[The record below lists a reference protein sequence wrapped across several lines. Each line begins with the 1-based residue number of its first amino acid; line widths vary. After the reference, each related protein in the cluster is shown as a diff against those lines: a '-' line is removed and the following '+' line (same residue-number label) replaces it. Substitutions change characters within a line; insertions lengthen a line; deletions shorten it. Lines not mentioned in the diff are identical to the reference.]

1 MKKELSVE
9 EQIEL
14 KRDIAISETSEWVKK
29 KPEPTYQNFDKL
41 MFANEITI
49 RFNQMT
55 KRIEIEGKGF
65 KQRGITGIYEEQ
77 QRAWVYEACRQH
89 KLPVTPINDWI
100 YLIARAYHPVKDWI
114 MEKHKQWDGV
124 NRLDELFETLDVQK
138 DKDLAKEY
146 LRIWCLQTA
155 RNLVH
160 DRGYSNEYVLV
171 LKAQQGAGK
180 TRWVRNLTKEEFI
193 KTGLQLDPKNK
204 DSILDVTSAWIVE
217 LGELDGTTRKA
228 DHAHLKAFL
237 SKDYDYVRRPYGREE
252 VKMPRKTSFIATV
265 NNESFLV
272 DDTGNRRYLVIE
284 VGDVQYNHKVDM
296 QSFWYEMHDLARR
309 NTTKIYL
316 DQEFSKLQAKQ
327 SEKFRQMHPIEES
340 IHQSLDSLYKES
352 YFTKELI
359 EAVCG
364 IDNPTQNDCKIAK
377 QTMLSLGWEVKSMG
391 GRYYVLVNPNYGSEA
406 DPSHPF

>member
-1 MKKELSVE
+1 
-9 EQIEL
+9 
-14 KRDIAISETSEWVKK
+14 
-29 KPEPTYQNFDKL
+29 
-41 MFANEITI
+41 
-49 RFNQMT
+49 
-55 KRIEIEGKGF
+55 
-65 KQRGITGIYEEQ
+65 
-77 QRAWVYEACRQH
+77 
-89 KLPVTPINDWI
+89 
-100 YLIARAYHPVKDWI
+100 
-114 MEKHKQWDGV
+114 
-124 NRLDELFETLDVQK
+124 
-138 DKDLAKEY
+138 
-146 LRIWCLQTA
+146 
-155 RNLVH
+155 
-160 DRGYSNEYVLV
+160 
-171 LKAQQGAGK
+171 
-180 TRWVRNLTKEEFI
+180 
-193 KTGLQLDPKNK
+193 
-204 DSILDVTSAWIVE
+204 
-217 LGELDGTTRKA
+217 
-228 DHAHLKAFL
+228 
-237 SKDYDYVRRPYGREE
+237 
-252 VKMPRKTSFIATV
+252 MPRKTSFIASV